1 MGTRQTIFPQPPT
14 VEGLY
19 RMIRQLQ
26 DQNRKLSAQMAR
38 MNRETSRREN
48 EASTHQNNDD
58 PIGDEE
64 ENNTHITRGKEETY
78 QITTT

>member
-1 MGTRQTIFPQPPT
+1 
-14 VEGLY
+14 
-19 RMIRQLQ
+19 MIRQLQ

-38 MNRETSRREN
+38 MNSRREN